1 MSRLQDKNEPT
12 QVVEKVSGNECGTC
26 TLCCKLVHV
35 YEIDK
40 PMGKWCPHCSLGKG
54 CQIYE
59 ARPTE
64 CKTWNCLWLQ
74 GAFGN
79 DPDLRPDKC
88 KVVVGYQAEF
98 IMVVE
103 DARAT
108 TIWSQVRGRTQKIRQ
123 TNGHQAVW
131 STGRQFGEHDHQR
144 SRCRWRYRLIEGR
157 RFRAAIP
164 GITDRA
170 DACSSFEPFQ
180 SICDG
185 QFPTA
190 TLVSRCVRIVRVDF
204 SSAINPVVPLGYVG
218 DLAAVHRIELLCS
231 FICARPRWSEST

>member
-1 MSRLQDKNEPT
+1 MENTTTSGNAAFQEGSQVVTFASGGIEDKNEPT
-12 QVVEKVSGNECGTC
+12 QVVEKVSGNQCGTC

-59 ARPTE
+59 TRPSE

-88 KVVVGYQAEF
+88 KVVVGYQANF

-103 DARAT
+103 DAAPPPSGLRFVEELKKLGRPMVIKRFGQPGVRLVNAT
-108 TIWSQVRGRTQKIRQ
+108 AKE
-123 TNGHQAVW
+123 AM
-131 STGRQFGEHDHQR
+131 
-144 SRCRWRYRLIEGR
+144 
-157 RFRAAIP
+157 AAGVI
-164 GITDRA
+164 A
-170 DACSSFEPFQ
+170 
-180 SICDG
+180 
-185 QFPTA
+185 
-190 TLVSRCVRIVRVDF
+190 
-204 SSAINPVVPLGYVG
+204 
-218 DLAAVHRIELLCS
+218 
-231 FICARPRWSEST
+231 